1 MRVTI
6 NGEARDLA
14 GRPTVADLLGEL
26 RLDPRTVAV
35 ERNKLLVRRVVFGQT
50 MLDDG
55 DTLEIV
61 TFVGGG

>member
-35 ERNKLLVRRVVFGQT
+35 ERNKRLVRRAVFGQT